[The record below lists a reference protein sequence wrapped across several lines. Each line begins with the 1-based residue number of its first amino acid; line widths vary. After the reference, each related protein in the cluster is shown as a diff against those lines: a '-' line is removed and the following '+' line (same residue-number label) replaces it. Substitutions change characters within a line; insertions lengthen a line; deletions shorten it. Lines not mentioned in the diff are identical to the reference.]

1 MTSFN
6 PRVRLG
12 AAAAALALTLTG
24 CGGAKV
30 GATANAG
37 SNTGDSAKCGT
48 INLAVNAWVGYEA
61 NAAVI
66 AYVAEKNLGCKVVK
80 KNLAEQV
87 SWQGFSTGAIDAIVE
102 NWGHEDLVKT
112 SESGGQGQLLDGD
125 PAFVTN
131 DAALVKNLK
140 LNYKVVFSGSEAAL
154 IQSFRQAEKNQ
165 KPMIGYFYEPQW
177 FLTEVPLVKVNLPA
191 YKAGCD
197 ADVAKVAAG
206 LVRRQVHLHQRHLGQ
221 EPLRLVEVPDHRLL
235 VLLGLPEA
243 LDQRGLGA
251 REHDLVVQLQVLHQ
265 RGVVGDEG
273 RVPVEQLALSTG
285 LRGLEQVG
293 VLVEV
298 LPVGDVRVRLH
309 ERRRD
314 VPADLSEVA
323 GQAGVLGDLLL
334 GDVLLHQV
342 LVAPV
347 LHDSVDRAGT
357 EALPGD
363 LLGEVLLDHLAAEV
377 LLGDVGD
384 HGRVGLVTDPGV
396 DGQVDRPALGAVT
409 GVRAG
414 VGGRPDLRAT
424 AAGQGQSQCG
434 RCRTEPHPRVEARH
448 CSVPLCLPLQG
459 GCVTFRVDV
468 SAVCVAA
475 EVGPFHHGLRHAVQ
489 GDAEQRDGQAGRQSL
504 AEQAVLREAL
514 DHVVPEGSG
523 ADQATDHDHRQH
535 VDHALVRGQRDGAHG
550 HRQLHLGDD
559 LPGARAGRRGRLDR
573 AG

>member
-102 NWGHEDLVKT
+102 NWGHEDLVKKYITQQKVAQDAGVTGNLGKIGWYVPPSLVKAHPDITDWKNLNQYADLFKT

-177 FLTEVPLVKVNLPA
+177 FMAEVPLVKVNLPA

-197 ADVAKVAAG
+197 ADVSKIACDY
-206 LVRRQVHLHQRHLGQ
+206 
-221 EPLRLVEVPDHRLL
+221 PLYKLNKIVSTKFATSGSP
-235 VLLGLPEA
+235 GY
-243 LDQRGLGA
+243 
-251 REHDLVVQLQVLHQ
+251 DLVKNFSWTNEDQN
-265 RGVVGDEG
+265 
-273 RVPVEQLALSTG
+273 
-285 LRGLEQVG
+285 
-293 VLVEV
+293 
-298 LPVGDVRVRLH
+298 
-309 ERRRD
+309 
-314 VPADLSEVA
+314 
-323 GQAGVLGDLLL
+323 
-334 GDVLLHQV
+334 
-342 LVAPV
+342 LVAKYIA
-347 LHDSVDRAGT
+347 VDKMS
-357 EALPGD
+357 PD
-363 LLGEVLLDHLAAEV
+363 DAAEKWV
-377 LLGDVGD
+377 KDN
-384 HGRVGLVTDPGV
+384 
-396 DGQVDRPALGAVT
+396 
-409 GVRAG
+409 
-414 VGGRPDLRAT
+414 PDK
-424 AAGQGQSQCG
+424 
-434 RCRTEPHPRVEARH
+434 
-448 CSVPLCLPLQG
+448 
-459 GCVTFRVDV
+459 
-468 SAVCVAA
+468 
-475 EVGPFHHGLRHAVQ
+475 VQ
-489 GDAEQRDGQAGRQSL
+489 AWLKS
-504 AEQAVLREAL
+504 
-514 DHVVPEGSG
+514 
-523 ADQATDHDHRQH
+523 
-535 VDHALVRGQRDGAHG
+535 
-550 HRQLHLGDD
+550 
-559 LPGARAGRRGRLDR
+559 
-573 AG
+573 